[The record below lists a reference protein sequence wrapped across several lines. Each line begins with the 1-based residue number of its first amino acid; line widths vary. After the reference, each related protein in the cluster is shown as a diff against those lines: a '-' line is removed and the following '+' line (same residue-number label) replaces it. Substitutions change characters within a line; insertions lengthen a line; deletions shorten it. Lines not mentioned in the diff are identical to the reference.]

1 MEAHPP
7 SVQMVQLLAGFQMSQ
22 ALYVAAKLEVAD
34 VMVDGPVPLDQ
45 LASKVDAN
53 PLALSRLLRTLSSLG
68 VFTETA
74 PETFGLT
81 PLGGTLVS
89 DQPGSMRDLALM
101 WMETHYAPF
110 AGLLGTVRTGDC
122 AATEHYER
130 PFFAWLGDQPEH
142 VDRFSRAMANLT
154 SGIKVGAIASYDF
167 SGAGTIVDL
176 GAADGALLAN
186 IISTTPGTT
195 GIAFDLAH
203 VVAEA
208 TATVQGYGLG
218 ERLTTQAGNFFD
230 AVPEGADT
238 YILSMV
244 LHDWNDADATR
255 LLRNIRCAAAPGA
268 RVLAFELV
276 IPAGNGPHMSK
287 MIDLTMLAMVN
298 GRERTDAE
306 MRALFEGAGFV
317 YDATVATPTPISI
330 IEAHIP

>member
-7 SVQMVQLLAGFQMSQ
+7 PVQMVQLLAGFQMSQ
-22 ALYVAAKLEVAD
+22 ALYVAAKIGVAD
-34 VMVDGPVPLDQ
+34 AMVDGPVPLDQ

-68 VFTETA
+68 VFSETE
-74 PETFGLT
+74 PGTFGLT

-110 AGLLGTVRTGDC
+110 GGLLGTVRTGDC

-130 PFFAWLGDQPEH
+130 PFFSWLGDQPEQ

-154 SGIKVGAIASYDF
+154 NGIKAGAIASYDF

-186 IISTTPGTT
+186 IISTTSDTT
-195 GIAFDLAH
+195 GIAFDLPH

-208 TATVQGYGLG
+208 AATVQGYGLG

-230 AVPEGADT
+230 AVPGGADT
-238 YILSMV
+238 YVLSMV

-255 LLRNIRCAAAPGA
+255 LLGNIRTAAAPGA

-287 MIDLTMLAMVN
+287 MIDLTMLAMMN

-306 MRALFEGAGFV
+306 MRALFEGEGFV
-317 YDATVATPTPISI
+317 YEATVATPTPISI
-330 IEAHIP
+330 IEARVP